1 MEQQPTDQKHTLSY
15 IKSELNR
22 IQTIAGT
29 LSTVE
34 SKHHTDLM
42 NMGDNKLNQMATEE
56 QSASRQLGEV
66 KALCLSLSQK
76 IDEMQK
82 GNQELGD

>member
-1 MEQQPTDQKHTLSY
+1 MDQHSNGQKNTLSY

-34 SKHHTDLM
+34 SEHHKRLM
-42 NMGDNKLNQMATEE
+42 DMGDNKLNQIAGEE
-56 QSASRQLGEV
+56 QSAARQLGEV
-66 KALCLSLSQK
+66 KQICLSLAQR
-76 IDEMQK
+76 IDEMQN
-82 GNQELGD
+82 GNHEIR

>member
-1 MEQQPTDQKHTLSY
+1 MDHQSNDLKNNFSY

-34 SKHHTDLM
+34 NEHHNSLM
-42 NMGDNKLNQMATEE
+42 NMGDDKLNQIATEE
-56 QSASRQLGEV
+56 QNAARQLGEV
-66 KALCLSLSQK
+66 KQICLSLAQQ
-76 IDEMQK
+76 IDDMQ
-82 GNQELGD
+82 NDNHEIR